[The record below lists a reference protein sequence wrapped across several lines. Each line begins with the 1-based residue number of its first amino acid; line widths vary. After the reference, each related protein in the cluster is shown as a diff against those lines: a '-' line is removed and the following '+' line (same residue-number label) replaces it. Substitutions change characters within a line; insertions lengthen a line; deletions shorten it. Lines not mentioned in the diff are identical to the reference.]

1 MGLSCQSP
9 TKAGGSGP
17 RGGQSHSPAHTQCQA
32 SDGKAKC
39 SPCQTHHACLQK
51 SVRRAGR
58 SLGKARVHITFPP
71 HTLFSDFQ
79 GLSRVL
85 IHGSVRKPTDGTVLF
100 LEEPGLCGGQ
110 GWDARMLENP
120 YTLGKFLPMQK
131 HKQSL
136 AVEKAPCPSSA
147 HGPEHRAKQVH
158 LYTAVGCY
166 LLTGKRR

>member
-1 MGLSCQSP
+1 MPGIRWKSKVFPLPDPSCL
-9 TKAGGSGP
+9 
-17 RGGQSHSPAHTQCQA
+17 PAEV
-32 SDGKAKC
+32 SEKGR
-39 SPCQTHHACLQK
+39 QK
-51 SVRRAGR
+51 
-58 SLGKARVHITFPP
+58 LGESQGAHNVPP

-136 AVEKAPCPSSA
+136 TVEKAPCPSSA

-166 LLTGKRR
+166 LLTGKKR